1 MSAMD
6 KKKPGTAPAEERPFE
21 SDDWPETS
29 EVRKKKAAKPRQDRS
44 NKFCYQP
51 GELRIVRK
59 GEP

>member
-6 KKKPGTAPAEERPFE
+6 KKKPGTAPAEEKPIE
-21 SDDWPETS
+21 SDDCPEAP

-44 NKFCYQP
+44 GKFCYQP

-59 GEP
+59 GEA